1 MLLINKGKE
10 FELSYNGII
19 HVIPEGEFHCSH
31 AMGIFIKT
39 KNKEWEKINIEVL
52 DDTQE
57 LIDLKTVVPVKK
69 EEMKEEIKEEV
80 KEEKGEISKEV
91 SK

>member
-69 EEMKEEIKEEV
+69 EEIKEEV
-80 KEEKGEISKEV
+80 EEEKGEISKEV